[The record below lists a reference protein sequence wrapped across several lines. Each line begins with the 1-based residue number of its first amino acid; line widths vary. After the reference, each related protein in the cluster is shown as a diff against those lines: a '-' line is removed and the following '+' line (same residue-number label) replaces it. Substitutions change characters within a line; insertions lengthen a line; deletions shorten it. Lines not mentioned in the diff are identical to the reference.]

1 MLPDPV
7 ATESSTLPLTV
18 RFRSKVAS
26 EAKAGTAASA
36 NAAAAAATRRCFI
49 VCLISVEKLI
59 SEEVKK

>member
-36 NAAAAAATRRCFI
+36 NAAAAATRRCFI
-49 VCLISVEKLI
+49 VCLISGEKLI